1 MIKKLLFSL
10 LAVLPLCVSCYDDSF
25 IWNELREHEVRISRL
40 ETMCLEMN
48 ANIVSLQ
55 AILEVLERNEY
66 LTDIV
71 AVEENGTVTGYKLT
85 FTSGKTVT
93 IYHGKD
99 GKDGEDG
106 QDGYAPVVGI
116 AMDEDGEYY
125 WTLDGEW
132 MLDEKGDKISAM
144 GKDGK
149 DGQDGEDG
157 KDGQDAVTPEFK
169 VEDGYWHISF
179 DGGKSWEKLGQATGD
194 QGPQGK
200 PGVGGDSMFTDV
212 DYSSSE
218 DYVILYLNNGMQI
231 QIPTWSAF
239 EALKEQCQQANA
251 NIEALQKIVE
261 ALQDNVSVVAV
272 TPIYEGEAEV
282 GYIISFSDGVKVTIY
297 HGKDGSQGEPGEDGQ
312 PGEKGSTPS
321 IGVKK
326 DVDGLYYWTLDGEWL
341 LDDAGNKVP
350 TTGKDGVNG
359 NPDEGGVPG
368 NPGKDGVTPQL
379 KIEEND
385 WYVSYDNGE
394 TWEKLGPAVGDKGD
408 SFFKDVD
415 EDEHFVYFTLAN
427 GEKIVLPKQVSLAI
441 EFDVDSV
448 NGVVAMNP
456 NSTREVRYSVTSVLP
471 DVQVEVLWS
480 GDVLAKVIPDQTG
493 PSTGVIQVKVPGDN
507 IDEYCKVVV
516 LVSNGEK
523 VIMKTLVVERE
534 AIEVVE
540 ETEMEIPSEGGEVE
554 LAFMSNTVCEVA
566 IPQEAQS
573 WISVAPGTKAL
584 TRQTITL
591 ILEPNT
597 LPVSRSAEVS
607 VCGEEVSLTF
617 TVTQD
622 PAEVEEPEPDIEDPV
637 DDWTTSEFYHRSV
650 MMRFTADWCG
660 YCPSMATAVTK
671 AQEQLPNKIEAIS
684 VHGYDSALACSA
696 SEKLL
701 NNYPVDGF
709 PTGLVDGTTT
719 ILNDTSINVTTSAI
733 ISAVESTESR
743 YDVLTGTSWTS
754 SISGNTINMNLSTYV
769 KKSGAY
775 KVTTLLVEDK
785 IISRQNGASDD
796 YEHNGVLRAAMSD
809 ALGDSF
815 TVSTDN
821 TVKEFTYSAT
831 IPAGCKKENM
841 RIVVYVQAKDGSTWY
856 IDNSDTA
863 KLGESKQLALV
874 GGSQGGLDGE
884 GNEGIVP
891 GEDIML

>member
-1 MIKKLLFSL
+1 MIKKLFFSL

-71 AVEENGTVTGYKLT
+71 AVEENGEVKGYKLT

-93 IYHGKD
+93 IYHGKT
-99 GKDGEDG
+99 GEDG

-157 KDGQDAVTPEFK
+157 KDGKDAVTPEFK

-179 DGGKSWEKLGQATGD
+179 DCGKSWEKLGQATGD

-379 KIEEND
+379 KIEESD

-622 PAEVEEPEPDIEDPV
+622 PTEEEEPEPEPEEPIFELSKSRAEIGYEGGFV
-637 DDWTTSEFYHRSV
+637 EVTVTANVEYYHS
-650 MMRFTADWCG
+650 FTADWIKDADSSDKHT
-660 YCPSMATAVTK
+660 YIFEVD
-671 AQEQLPNKIEAIS
+671 PNA
-684 VHGYDSALACSA
+684 D
-696 SEKLL
+696 
-701 NNYPVDGF
+701 
-709 PTGLVDGTTT
+709 
-719 ILNDTSINVTTSAI
+719 
-733 ISAVESTESR
+733 TESR
-743 YDVLTGTSWTS
+743 TAVVTFC
-754 SISGNTINMNLSTYV
+754 GNDNCLPFVIV
-769 KKSGAY
+769 QGPAP
-775 KVTTLLVEDK
+775 E
-785 IISRQNGASDD
+785 SDD
-796 YEHNGVLRAAMSD
+796 NE
-809 ALGDSF
+809 GD
-815 TVSTDN
+815 
-821 TVKEFTYSAT
+821 
-831 IPAGCKKENM
+831 
-841 RIVVYVQAKDGSTWY
+841 
-856 IDNSDTA
+856 
-863 KLGESKQLALV
+863 GED
-874 GGSQGGLDGE
+874 GGLSGGHEPFDEKNDWGM
-884 GNEGIVP
+884 
-891 GEDIML
+891 DW

>member
-157 KDGQDAVTPEFK
+157 KDGKDAVTPEFK